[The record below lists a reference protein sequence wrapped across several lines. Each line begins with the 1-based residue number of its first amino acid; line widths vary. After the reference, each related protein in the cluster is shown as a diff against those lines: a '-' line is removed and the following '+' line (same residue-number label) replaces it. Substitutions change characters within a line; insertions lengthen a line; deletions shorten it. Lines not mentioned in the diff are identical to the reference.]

1 MKRSSSPLPGSRRRE
16 RGAAAVEFAL
26 VAPILLSLVAGIVEF
41 SYTYNLQISVTQAAR
56 EAARTMAIQNNQ
68 SLARAAAVAGAPGL
82 NPAGFTYTFT
92 PAACS
97 PNTNE
102 TVSITYVANSLTSLF
117 GNRVTIRG
125 TGAMRC
131 GG

>member
-1 MKRSSSPLPGSRRRE
+1 
-16 RGAAAVEFAL
+16 
-26 VAPILLSLVAGIVEF
+26 
-41 SYTYNLQISVTQAAR
+41 
-56 EAARTMAIQNNQ
+56 MAIQNNQ